1 MHVFPLRISLK
12 RRGSWD
18 KVKVHFVSSIHF
30 LRVCSFDGGRIC
42 GEWGYLS
49 VFIGLSR
56 LLFSK
61 KAKQYVEHRFWVNLS
76 HCRLAWSLSLLIE
89 RGSHVKY
96 TQKCSHSP
104 LTGSGEWHFQITRKS
119 ETFES
124 RLNLFNL
131 ASDRWALTAHV
142 QSKTVK
148 VMDSWLFFNG
158 SLMPLSQRSVQII
171 HHHELICRHGEWAQ
185 MSHEK

>member
-1 MHVFPLRISLK
+1 MGQSKGALCLFNSL
-12 RRGSWD
+12 SA
-18 KVKVHFVSSIHF
+18 
-30 LRVCSFDGGRIC
+30 
-42 GEWGYLS
+42 S
-49 VFIGLSR
+49 VFLWRGTHLRRVRILVR
-56 LLFSK
+56 LYRFEPSPILAK

-104 LTGSGEWHFQITRKS
+104 LTGRVEWHFQITRKS
-119 ETFES
+119 ETFEF